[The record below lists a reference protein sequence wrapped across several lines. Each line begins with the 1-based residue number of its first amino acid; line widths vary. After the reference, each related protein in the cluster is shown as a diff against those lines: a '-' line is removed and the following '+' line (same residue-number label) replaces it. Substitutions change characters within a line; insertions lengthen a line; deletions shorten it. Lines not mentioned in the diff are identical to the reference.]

1 MIEGLPKVMP
11 EKSKFAFSSG
21 TDSLGPDSLAPDSL
35 APGPDSLGADSLA
48 PGADSLAPGPD
59 SLGADSCIDNLL
71 EKVTKNNTHHVRRAK
86 KIYRVK
92 L

>member
-21 TDSLGPDSLAPDSL
+21 TDSLGPA
-35 APGPDSLGADSLA
+35 SLA
-48 PGADSLAPGPD
+48 PGADSLAPGAD